1 MKYFIVGVG
10 IGAAAVLL
18 TAYISYTASEKKLD
32 NIFSTE

>member
-32 NIFSTE
+32 NIFGID